1 MRNRITFIL
10 LSGNGSRIRQF
21 SYTKLALAAGAVF
34 SVALMV
40 GMGFLVQD
48 YMRLQQTAAQVAKI
62 NEKVAARDAEI
73 VHQKRQIEC
82 FANEINQLKL
92 NLVALD
98 TFEKK
103 IRVIANLE
111 KTDGQDNLFGVGGAT
126 PEDLDTNA
134 SLRRDQSGLIRSMHD
149 QIDQLEGASFY
160 QEQDFTSL
168 LGQLE
173 EKKNLLACTPSVRP
187 AKGWISSRF
196 GYRISPF
203 TGRRELHAAYDIANR
218 EGSPIISP
226 ANGIVTFVGK
236 KGAYG
241 NLVMIDH
248 GYGLVTRYG
257 HLKSIDVKRGSK
269 VRRGE
274 VIAKMGNT
282 GRSTGPH
289 VHYEVR
295 LNGVPVNPEKYILN

>member
-1 MRNRITFIL
+1 MRNKITFIL

-21 SYTKLALAAGAVF
+21 SSSKLALAAGAVL
-34 SVALMV
+34 SLALITGV
-40 GMGFLVQD
+40 GLLVQD
-48 YMRLQQTAAQVAKI
+48 YLNLKQAAVQVAKL
-62 NEKVAARDAEI
+62 EDRVAARDAEI
-73 VHQKRQIEC
+73 VHQKRQIQC

-98 TFEKK
+98 AFEKK

-111 KTDGQDNLFGVGGAT
+111 KTAEADNLFGVGGAT
-126 PEDLDTNA
+126 PEDLDTGA
-134 SLRRDQSGLIRSMHD
+134 SLKRDQSVLIRSMHD
-149 QIDQLEGASFY
+149 QIDQLESASFD

-168 LGQLE
+168 MGQLH
-173 EKKNLLACTPSVRP
+173 EKKNLLACTPSIRP

-203 TGRRELHAAYDIANR
+203 TGRRELHSAYDVANR
-218 EGSPIISP
+218 EGTPIIAP
-226 ANGIVTFVGK
+226 ANGVVTYIGK

-241 NLVMIDH
+241 KLMIINH

-257 HLKSIDVKRGSK
+257 HLKSFDVKKGTKVKRGD
-269 VRRGE
+269 

-289 VHYEVR
+289 LHYEVR
-295 LNGVPVNPEKYILN
+295 LNGVPVNPEKYFLN

>member
-21 SYTKLALAAGAVF
+21 SYTKLALAAGAAF

-40 GMGFLVQD
+40 GLGFLVQD
-48 YMRLQQTAAQVAKI
+48 YMRLQQTAAQVEKI

-82 FANEINQLKL
+82 FANEINQLKV

-98 TFEKK
+98 TFERK

-111 KTDGQDNLFGVGGAT
+111 KSDGQDNLFGVGGAT

-173 EKKNLLACTPSVRP
+173 EKKNLLACTPSIRP

-269 VRRGE
+269 VSRGD

>member
-1 MRNRITFIL
+1 MRNKITFIL

-21 SYTKLALAAGAVF
+21 SSTKVALAAGAFF
-34 SVALMV
+34 SIAVMIGV
-40 GMGFLVQD
+40 GFLVQD
-48 YMRLQQTAAQVAKI
+48 YLNLKQAAAQVSQLQAK
-62 NEKVAARDAEI
+62 VDARDAEI
-73 VHQKRQIEC
+73 VHHKRQIEC
-82 FANEINQLKL
+82 FANEINQLKV

-98 TFEKK
+98 SFERK

-111 KTDGQDNLFGVGGAT
+111 KPDGEENLFGVGGAA
-126 PEDLDTNA
+126 PEDLDTSA

-149 QIDQLEGASFY
+149 QVEQLESATY
-160 QEQDFTSL
+160 TQEADFTSL
-168 LGQLE
+168 LDQLN
-173 EKKNLLACTPSVRP
+173 EKKNLLSCTPSIRP
-187 AKGWISSRF
+187 AKGWISSNF

-218 EGSPIISP
+218 EGSAIIAP
-226 ANGIVTFVGK
+226 ANGVVTFVGK
-236 KGAYG
+236 KGPYG
-241 NLVMIDH
+241 NLLIIDH

-257 HLKSIDVKRGSK
+257 HLKSIDVKKGAKVSRGD
-269 VRRGE
+269 
-274 VIAKMGNT
+274 VIAKMGST

>member
-21 SYTKLALAAGAVF
+21 SYTKLALAAGAVL
-34 SVALMV
+34 SVVILV
-40 GMGFLVQD
+40 GMGLLVQD
-48 YMRLQQTAAQVAKI
+48 YMNLKQTAAQVAKI
-62 NEKVAARDAEI
+62 NDKVAARDAEI

-98 TFEKK
+98 TFERK

-111 KTDGQDNLFGVGGAT
+111 KADGQDNLFGVGGAT
-126 PEDLDTNA
+126 PEDLDTSA
-134 SLRRDQSGLIRSMHD
+134 SLRRDQSDLIRSMHD
-149 QIDQLEGASFY
+149 QVEQLESASLD

-168 LGQLE
+168 LGQLH
-173 EKKNLLACTPSVRP
+173 EKKNLLACTPSIRP

-218 EGSPIISP
+218 EGSPVISP
-226 ANGIVTFVGK
+226 ANGVVTFTGK

-241 NLVMIDH
+241 NLLIIDH
-248 GYGLVTRYG
+248 GYGLVSRYG
-257 HLKSIDVKRGSK
+257 HLQSFDVKKGEKVKRGQK
-269 VRRGE
+269 
-274 VIAKMGNT
+274 IAKMGNT

-295 LNGVPVNPEKYILN
+295 LNGMPVNPEKYILN

>member
-21 SYTKLALAAGAVF
+21 SYTKLALGAGAVL
-34 SVALMV
+34 SVVLLV
-40 GMGFLVQD
+40 GMGLLVQD
-48 YMRLQQTAAQVAKI
+48 YMNLKQTAAQVAKI
-62 NEKVAARDAEI
+62 NDKVAARDAEI

-98 TFEKK
+98 TFERK

-111 KTDGQDNLFGVGGAT
+111 KADGEDNLFGVGGAT
-126 PEDLDTNA
+126 PEDLDTSA

-149 QIDQLEGASFY
+149 QVDQLESASFD

-168 LGQLE
+168 LGQLH
-173 EKKNLLACTPSVRP
+173 EKKNLLACTPSIRP

-218 EGSPIISP
+218 DGSPIISP
-226 ANGIVTFVGK
+226 ADGVVTFTGK

-241 NLVMIDH
+241 KLLIIDH

-257 HLKSIDVKRGSK
+257 HLKSFDIKKGAKVKRGEK
-269 VRRGE
+269 
-274 VIAKMGNT
+274 IAKMGNT

>member
-21 SYTKLALAAGAVF
+21 SYTKLALTAGAVL
-34 SVALMV
+34 SVVLLV
-40 GMGFLVQD
+40 GMGLLIQD
-48 YMRLQQTAAQVAKI
+48 YMNLKQTAAQVAQI
-62 NEKVAARDAEI
+62 NAKVAARDAEI

-82 FANEINQLKL
+82 FANEINQLKA

-98 TFEKK
+98 TFERK

-111 KTDGQDNLFGVGGAT
+111 KPEGEDNLFGVGGAT
-126 PEDLDTNA
+126 PDDLETGT

-149 QIDQLEGASFY
+149 QVEQLESATFD

-168 LGQLE
+168 LGQLH
-173 EKKNLLACTPSVRP
+173 EKKNLLACTPSIRP

-226 ANGIVTFVGK
+226 ANGVVTFAGR

-241 NLVMIDH
+241 KLLIVDH

-257 HLKSIDVKRGSK
+257 HLQSFEVKKGAKVERGQL
-269 VRRGE
+269 
-274 VIAKMGNT
+274 IAKMGNT

-295 LNGVPVNPEKYILN
+295 LNGMPVNPEKYFLN

>member
-1 MRNRITFIL
+1 MRNKITFIL

-21 SYTKLALAAGAVF
+21 SSSKVALAAGALLSAVI
-34 SVALMV
+34 MI
-40 GMGFLVQD
+40 GMGLLVQD
-48 YMRLQQTAAQVAKI
+48 YLNLKQAAAHVSQLQS
-62 NEKVAARDAEI
+62 KVAARDAEI

-98 TFEKK
+98 SFEKK

-111 KTDGQDNLFGVGGAT
+111 KPDDEENLFGVGGAT
-126 PEDLDTNA
+126 PEDLDTGA

-149 QIDQLEGASFY
+149 QVEQLESASY
-160 QEQDFTSL
+160 TQEADFTSL
-168 LGQLE
+168 LDQLNQ
-173 EKKNLLACTPSVRP
+173 KKNLLACTPSIRP
-187 AKGWISSRF
+187 AKGWISSHF

-218 EGSPIISP
+218 EGSKIIAP
-226 ANGIVTFVGK
+226 ANGVVTFAGK
-236 KGAYG
+236 KGSYG
-241 NLVMIDH
+241 NLLIIDH

-257 HLKSIDVKRGSK
+257 HIKKFEVKKGAKVHRGDI
-269 VRRGE
+269 
-274 VIAKMGNT
+274 IAKMGNT

>member
-1 MRNRITFIL
+1 MRNKITFIL

-21 SYTKLALAAGAVF
+21 SSSKVALAAGALL
-34 SVALMV
+34 SVVIMV
-40 GMGFLVQD
+40 GVGLLVQD
-48 YMRLQQTAAQVAKI
+48 YLNLKQAAAQVSQLQAK
-62 NEKVAARDAEI
+62 VDARDAEI

-82 FANEINQLKL
+82 FANEINQLKV

-98 TFEKK
+98 SFEKK

-111 KTDGQDNLFGVGGAT
+111 KSDGEENLFGVGGAA
-126 PEDLDTNA
+126 PEDLDTRA

-149 QIDQLEGASFY
+149 QVEQLERASY
-160 QEQDFTSL
+160 SQEADFTSL
-168 LGQLE
+168 MDQLNA
-173 EKKNLLACTPSVRP
+173 KKNLLACTPSIRP
-187 AKGWISSRF
+187 AKGWISSHF

-218 EGSPIISP
+218 EGTQIISP
-226 ANGIVTFVGK
+226 ANGVVTFVGK
-236 KGAYG
+236 KGPYG
-241 NLVMIDH
+241 NLLIIDH

-257 HLKSIDVKRGSK
+257 HLKSIDVKKGAKVSRGDI
-269 VRRGE
+269 V
-274 VIAKMGNT
+274 AKMGNT

>member
-1 MRNRITFIL
+1 MRNKITFIL

-21 SYTKLALAAGAVF
+21 SYTKLALAAGAVL
-34 SVALMV
+34 SVVFFA
-40 GMGFLVQD
+40 GMGLLIQD
-48 YMRLQQTAAQVAKI
+48 YLNLKKAAVQVAQLS
-62 NEKVAARDAEI
+62 NQVAARDAEI
-73 VHQKRQIEC
+73 GHQKRQIEY
-82 FANEINQLKL
+82 FANEINQLKQ

-98 TFEKK
+98 TFEKR

-111 KTDGQDNLFGVGGAT
+111 KPAEQDNLFGVGGAT
-126 PEDLDTNA
+126 PDDLDTSA

-149 QIDQLEGASFY
+149 QVEQLESASFN

-173 EKKNLLACTPSVRP
+173 EKKNLLACTPSIRP

-218 EGSPIISP
+218 EGTPIFAP
-226 ANGIVTFVGK
+226 ANGVVTYAGK
-236 KGAYG
+236 KGVYG
-241 NLVMIDH
+241 NLIIIDH

-257 HLKSIDVKRGSK
+257 HLKTMDVKKGSKVKRGD
-269 VRRGE
+269 
-274 VIAKMGNT
+274 VIAKMGST

-295 LNGVPVNPEKYILN
+295 LNSVPVNPEKYILN

>member
-34 SVALMV
+34 SLALMV

-111 KTDGQDNLFGVGGAT
+111 KSDGQDNLFGVGGAT

-257 HLKSIDVKRGSK
+257 HLKSIEVKRGSK

>member
-21 SYTKLALAAGAVF
+21 SYTKLALAAGAVL
-34 SVALMV
+34 SVVILV
-40 GMGFLVQD
+40 GMGLLVQD
-48 YMRLQQTAAQVAKI
+48 YMNLKQTAAQVAKI
-62 NEKVAARDAEI
+62 NDKVAARDAEI

-98 TFEKK
+98 TFERK

-111 KTDGQDNLFGVGGAT
+111 KADGQDNLFGVGGAT
-126 PEDLDTNA
+126 PEDLDTSA
-134 SLRRDQSGLIRSMHD
+134 SLRRDQSDLIRSMHD
-149 QIDQLEGASFY
+149 QVEQLESASLD
-160 QEQDFTSL
+160 QEQDITSL
-168 LGQLE
+168 LGQLH
-173 EKKNLLACTPSVRP
+173 EKKNLLACTPSIRP

-203 TGRRELHAAYDIANR
+203 TGRRELHAVYDIANR
-218 EGSPIISP
+218 EGSPVISP
-226 ANGIVTFVGK
+226 ANGVVTFTGK

-241 NLVMIDH
+241 NLLIIDH
-248 GYGLVTRYG
+248 GYGLVSRYG
-257 HLKSIDVKRGSK
+257 HLQSFDVKKGEKVKRGQK
-269 VRRGE
+269 V
-274 VIAKMGNT
+274 AKMGNT

-295 LNGVPVNPEKYILN
+295 LNGMPVNPEKYILN

>member
-21 SYTKLALAAGAVF
+21 SYTKLALAAGAVL
-34 SVALMV
+34 SVVLLV
-40 GMGFLVQD
+40 GMGLLVQD
-48 YMRLQQTAAQVAKI
+48 YMKLKQTAAQVAKI
-62 NEKVAARDAEI
+62 NEKVAARDVEI

-82 FANEINQLKL
+82 FANEINQLKI

-98 TFEKK
+98 TFERK

-111 KTDGQDNLFGVGGAT
+111 KPDGQDNLFGVGGAT
-126 PEDLDTNA
+126 PEDLDPSA
-134 SLRRDQSGLIRSMHD
+134 SIRRDQSDLIRSMHD
-149 QIDQLEGASFY
+149 QVEQLESASFD
-160 QEQDFTSL
+160 QEQDFSSL
-168 LGQLE
+168 LGQLH
-173 EKKNLLACTPSVRP
+173 EKKNLLACTPSIRP

-218 EGSPIISP
+218 DGSPVISP
-226 ANGIVTFVGK
+226 ANGVVTFTGK

-241 NLVMIDH
+241 NLLIIDH

-257 HLKSIDVKRGSK
+257 HLESFEVKRGEK
-269 VRRGE
+269 IKRGQE
-274 VIAKMGNT
+274 IAKMGNT

-295 LNGVPVNPEKYILN
+295 LNGMPVNPEKYILN

>member
-21 SYTKLALAAGAVF
+21 SYTKLALAAGAVL
-34 SVALMV
+34 SVVLLV
-40 GMGFLVQD
+40 GMGLLIQD
-48 YMRLQQTAAQVAKI
+48 YMKLQQTAAQVAQI
-62 NEKVAARDAEI
+62 NEKVVARDAEI

-98 TFEKK
+98 TFERK

-111 KTDGQDNLFGVGGAT
+111 KTDSPDNLFGVGGAT
-126 PEDLDTNA
+126 PDDLETGA

-149 QIDQLEGASFY
+149 QVEQLESATFD

-168 LGQLE
+168 LGQLH
-173 EKKNLLACTPSVRP
+173 EKKNLLACTPSIRP

-218 EGSPIISP
+218 DGSPIISP
-226 ANGIVTFVGK
+226 ANGVVTFAGK

-241 NLVMIDH
+241 NLLIIDH
-248 GYGLVTRYG
+248 GYGLVSRYG
-257 HLKSIDVKRGSK
+257 HLKSFDVKKGSK
-269 VRRGE
+269 VERGQK
-274 VIAKMGNT
+274 IAKMGNT

-295 LNGVPVNPEKYILN
+295 LNGMPVNPEKYILN

>member
-21 SYTKLALAAGAVF
+21 SYTKLALTAGAVL
-34 SVALMV
+34 SVVLLV
-40 GMGFLVQD
+40 GMGLLVQD
-48 YMRLQQTAAQVAKI
+48 YMKLKQTAAQVAKI
-62 NEKVAARDAEI
+62 NQKVAARDAEI

-111 KTDGQDNLFGVGGAT
+111 KPDGQDNLFGVGGAT
-126 PEDLDTNA
+126 PEDLDT
-134 SLRRDQSGLIRSMHD
+134 STPLRRDQSDLIRSMHD
-149 QIDQLEGASFY
+149 QVEQLESASFD

-168 LGQLE
+168 LGQLH
-173 EKKNLLACTPSVRP
+173 EKKNLLACTPSIRP
-187 AKGWISSRF
+187 ARGWISSRF

-218 EGSPIISP
+218 EGSPVISP
-226 ANGIVTFVGK
+226 ADGVVTFSGK

-241 NLVMIDH
+241 NLLIIDH
-248 GYGLVTRYG
+248 GYGLVSRYG
-257 HLKSIDVKRGSK
+257 HLQSFDVKKGEKVKRGQQ
-269 VRRGE
+269 
-274 VIAKMGNT
+274 IAKMGNT

-295 LNGVPVNPEKYILN
+295 LNGMPVNPEKYILN

>member
-21 SYTKLALAAGAVF
+21 SYTKLALAAGAVL
-34 SVALMV
+34 SVVLLV
-40 GMGFLVQD
+40 GMGLLIQD
-48 YMRLQQTAAQVAKI
+48 YMNLKQTAAQVAKI
-62 NEKVAARDAEI
+62 NDKVAARDAEI

-82 FANEINQLKL
+82 FANEINQLKM

-98 TFEKK
+98 TFERK

-111 KTDGQDNLFGVGGAT
+111 KPDGQDNLFGVGGAT
-126 PEDLDTNA
+126 PDDLETGA

-149 QIDQLEGASFY
+149 QVEQLESAAFD

-168 LGQLE
+168 LGQLH
-173 EKKNLLACTPSVRP
+173 EKKNLLACTPSIRP

-218 EGSPIISP
+218 EGSPVISP
-226 ANGIVTFVGK
+226 ANGVVTFAGK

-241 NLVMIDH
+241 KLLIIDH

-257 HLKSIDVKRGSK
+257 HLKSFDVKKGAKVERGQL
-269 VRRGE
+269 
-274 VIAKMGNT
+274 IAKMGNT

-295 LNGVPVNPEKYILN
+295 LNGMPVNPEKYFLN

>member
-21 SYTKLALAAGAVF
+21 SYTKLALAAGAAF

-40 GMGFLVQD
+40 GLGFLVQD

-82 FANEINQLKL
+82 FANEINQLKV

-98 TFEKK
+98 TFERK

-111 KTDGQDNLFGVGGAT
+111 KSDGQDNLFGVGGAT

-173 EKKNLLACTPSVRP
+173 EKKNLLACTPSIRP

-269 VRRGE
+269 VSRGD

>member
-1 MRNRITFIL
+1 MRNRMTFIL

-21 SYTKLALAAGAVF
+21 SYSKLVLAAGAVL
-34 SVALMV
+34 SLITMIGV
-40 GMGFLVQD
+40 GLLVRD
-48 YMRLQQTAAQVAKI
+48 YLNLKNTAAQVAQL
-62 NEKVAARDAEI
+62 ESKVAARDAEI
-73 VHQKRQIEC
+73 GHHKRQIEC

-98 TFEKK
+98 SFEKK

-111 KTDGQDNLFGVGGAT
+111 KPAGQDNLFGVGGAT
-126 PEDLDTNA
+126 PEDLDTSA

-149 QIDQLEGASFY
+149 QVEQLESASFK

-168 LGQLE
+168 LGQLK
-173 EKKNLLACTPSVRP
+173 EKKNLLACTPSIRP

-218 EGSPIISP
+218 EGSPIIAP
-226 ANGIVTFVGK
+226 ADGVVTYVGK
-236 KGAYG
+236 KGLYG
-241 NLVMIDH
+241 NLLIVDH
-248 GYGLVTRYG
+248 GYGLATRYG
-257 HLKSIDVKRGSK
+257 HLKSFDVKKGAKIKRGDI
-269 VRRGE
+269 
-274 VIAKMGNT
+274 IAKMGST

-295 LNGVPVNPEKYILN
+295 LNGVPVNPEKYFID

>member
-1 MRNRITFIL
+1 MRNKITFIL

-21 SYTKLALAAGAVF
+21 SSSKVALAAGALLSFVI
-34 SVALMV
+34 MV
-40 GMGFLVQD
+40 GVGLLVQD
-48 YMRLQQTAAQVAKI
+48 YLNLKQAAAQVSQLQAK
-62 NEKVAARDAEI
+62 VDARDAEI

-82 FANEINQLKL
+82 FANEINQLKV

-98 TFEKK
+98 SFEKK

-111 KTDGQDNLFGVGGAT
+111 KSDGEENLFGVGGAA
-126 PEDLDTNA
+126 PEDLDTRA

-149 QIDQLEGASFY
+149 QVEQLERASY
-160 QEQDFTSL
+160 SQEADFTSL
-168 LGQLE
+168 MDQLNA
-173 EKKNLLACTPSVRP
+173 KKNLLACTPSIRP
-187 AKGWISSRF
+187 AKGWISSHF

-218 EGSPIISP
+218 EGTQIISP
-226 ANGIVTFVGK
+226 ANGVVTFVGK
-236 KGAYG
+236 KGPYG
-241 NLVMIDH
+241 NLLIIDH

-257 HLKSIDVKRGSK
+257 HLKSIDVKKGAKVSRGDI
-269 VRRGE
+269 V
-274 VIAKMGNT
+274 AKMGNT

>member
-1 MRNRITFIL
+1 MRNKITFIL

-21 SYTKLALAAGAVF
+21 SSSKVALAAGALLSIVI
-34 SVALMV
+34 MI
-40 GMGFLVQD
+40 GMGLLVQD
-48 YMRLQQTAAQVAKI
+48 YLNLKQAAAQVSQLQT
-62 NEKVAARDAEI
+62 KVAARDAEI

-98 TFEKK
+98 SFEKK

-111 KTDGQDNLFGVGGAT
+111 KPDDEENLFGVGGAA
-126 PEDLDTNA
+126 PEDLDTGA

-149 QIDQLEGASFY
+149 QVEQLERASY
-160 QEQDFTSL
+160 SQESDFTSL
-168 LGQLE
+168 LDQLN
-173 EKKNLLACTPSVRP
+173 EKKNLLACTPSIRP
-187 AKGWISSRF
+187 AKGWISSHF

-218 EGSPIISP
+218 EGSKIIAP
-226 ANGIVTFVGK
+226 ANGVVTFAGK
-236 KGAYG
+236 KGSYG
-241 NLVMIDH
+241 NLLIIDH

-257 HLKSIDVKRGSK
+257 HIKKFEVKKGAKVHRGDI
-269 VRRGE
+269 
-274 VIAKMGNT
+274 IAKMGNT

>member
-1 MRNRITFIL
+1 MRNKMTFIL

-21 SYTKLALAAGAVF
+21 SYSKLALAAGAVF
-34 SVALMV
+34 SVLFFA
-40 GMGFLVQD
+40 GMGLLIQD
-48 YMRLQQTAAQVAKI
+48 YLNLKQAAAQVVQLS
-62 NEKVAARDAEI
+62 NQVAARDAEI
-73 VHQKRQIEC
+73 GHQKRQIEC
-82 FANEINQLKL
+82 FANEINQLKQ

-103 IRVIANLE
+103 VRVIANLE
-111 KTDGQDNLFGVGGAT
+111 KPAEQDNLFGVGGAT
-126 PEDLDTNA
+126 PDDLDTGT

-149 QIDQLEGASFY
+149 QVEQLESASFN

-168 LGQLE
+168 LDQLE
-173 EKKNLLACTPSVRP
+173 EKKNLLACTPSIRP
-187 AKGWISSRF
+187 AKGWLSSRF

-218 EGSPIISP
+218 EGTPIVSP
-226 ANGIVTFVGK
+226 ANGVVTFSGK
-236 KGAYG
+236 KGLYG
-241 NLVMIDH
+241 NLIIIDH

-257 HLKSIDVKRGSK
+257 HLKSMDVKKGSKVKRGD
-269 VRRGE
+269 
-274 VIAKMGNT
+274 VIAKMGST

-295 LNGVPVNPEKYILN
+295 LNSVPVNPEKYILN